1 MKFRII
7 IFAFTTSLFALSSA
21 VPAQVASGGSYTF
34 MQTVIG
40 AGGGVSQ
47 GPGYLI
53 EGTIGQP
60 LAGDGLTGGSYTL
73 QSGFWNL
80 IAAPTAAGVVVT
92 GRVTT
97 PDGRGLRNAVVR
109 LTDSHNVTRTV
120 STGAMGYYTFDSVE
134 AGESYV
140 ISVSSK
146 LYRFSPRL
154 VQVFDTLTGVDFIGA
169 E

>member
-7 IFAFTTSLFALSSA
+7 IFAFTTSLFVLSSA
-21 VPAQVASGGSYTF
+21 VSAQIASGGSYTF
-34 MQTVIG
+34 LQTVIG

-60 LAGDGLTGGSYTL
+60 VAGDGLTGGSYTF

-80 IAAPTAAGVVVT
+80 IAAPTAAGVSVS

-120 STGAMGYYTFDSVE
+120 MTGSSGYYTFDSVG

-140 ISVSSK
+140 IGVSSK
-146 LYRFSPRL
+146 IYRFSPRL
-154 VQVFDTLTGVDFIGA
+154 VQVFDSLTGVDFVAA